1 MSERKVVNKY
11 YPPDFDPAKIPRRSQ
26 QQQIKVRYM
35 LPMSI
40 RCGTCGSYIYKG
52 TKFNSRQEKL
62 IGETYLGI
70 IPIFRFYIKCTH
82 CCAEIAI
89 KTDPQ
94 QSDYVV
100 EAGAR
105 RNFEPR
111 AAEDE
116 KQKVG
121 SDAIEIR
128 RLASK
133 RETETLSA
141 LDELKSMKSRRA
153 HVSVDSMLE
162 ALQPLPLEEEE
173 DNKQQLDIFQR
184 SRRCRQHAHVTVDD
198 PMLEALQPLQK
209 QQRDVFQRSRHD
221 DDQLHKKRK
230 PTYYRLST
238 VPKKSSVPK
247 TQEKSNGLLLLCQQY
262 DNIDEEA

>member
-26 QQQIKVRYM
+26 QQQQINVRYM

-70 IPIFRFYIKCTH
+70 IPIFRFYIKCPH

-94 QSDYVV
+94 QSDYLV

-105 RNFEPR
+105 RNFEPH
-111 AAEDE
+111 AAAAAQDE
-116 KQKVG
+116 VG
-121 SDAIEIR
+121 DAMET
-128 RLASK
+128 SK
-133 RETETLSA
+133 RQTEILSA

-153 HVSVDSMLE
+153 HLSVDSMLE

-173 DNKQQLDIFQR
+173 DKQQLDIFQR

-198 PMLEALQPLQK
+198 SMQQPY
-209 QQRDVFQRSRHD
+209 VFQRSPHE
-221 DDQLHKKRK
+221 LHKKRK
-230 PTYYRLST
+230 PTYYHLTT
-238 VPKKSSVPK
+238 VPKKKSPK
-247 TQEKSNGLLLLCQQY
+247 TQEIKSNGLALLCQQY
-262 DNIDEEA
+262 DKEA

>member
-11 YPPDFDPAKIPRRSQ
+11 YPPDFDPAKIPRRSQQ

-70 IPIFRFYIKCTH
+70 IPIFRFYIKCPH

-94 QSDYVV
+94 QSDYLV

-105 RNFEPR
+105 RNFEPH
-111 AAEDE
+111 AAAAAQDE
-116 KQKVG
+116 VG
-121 SDAIEIR
+121 DAMET
-128 RLASK
+128 SK
-133 RETETLSA
+133 RQTEILSA

-153 HVSVDSMLE
+153 HLSVDSMLE
-162 ALQPLPLEEEE
+162 ALQPLPLEEE
-173 DNKQQLDIFQR
+173 DKQQLDIFQR

-198 PMLEALQPLQK
+198 SMQQPY
-209 QQRDVFQRSRHD
+209 VFQRSPHE
-221 DDQLHKKRK
+221 LHKKRK
-230 PTYYRLST
+230 PTYYHLT
-238 VPKKSSVPK
+238 AVPKKSPK
-247 TQEKSNGLLLLCQQY
+247 TQEIKSNGLVLLCQQY
-262 DNIDEEA
+262 DQEA

>member
-26 QQQIKVRYM
+26 QHQIKVRYM

-62 IGETYLGI
+62 IGDETYLGI
-70 IPIFRFYIKCTH
+70 ILIFRFYIKCPH

-94 QSDYVV
+94 HSDYVV

-105 RNFEPR
+105 RNFEPH
-111 AAEDE
+111 AAAAAQDE
-116 KQKVG
+116 VG
-121 SDAIEIR
+121 DAMETSQRQMEI
-128 RLASK
+128 
-133 RETETLSA
+133 LSA

-153 HVSVDSMLE
+153 HLRVDSMLE

-173 DNKQQLDIFQR
+173 DKQQLDIFQR
-184 SRRCRQHAHVTVDD
+184 SRRSRQHANVTVDD
-198 PMLEALQPLQK
+198 SMQPY
-209 QQRDVFQRSRHD
+209 VFQRSRHDD

-230 PTYYRLST
+230 PTYYHLT
-238 VPKKSSVPK
+238 AVPKKSRK
-247 TQEKSNGLLLLCQQY
+247 TQEIKSNGLVLLCQQY
-262 DNIDEEA
+262 DQEA

>member
-11 YPPDFDPAKIPRRSQ
+11 YPPDFDPAKIPRRSQQ

-62 IGETYLGI
+62 IGDETTYLGI
-70 IPIFRFYIKCTH
+70 IPIFRFYIKCPH

-94 QSDYVV
+94 QSDYLV

-105 RNFEPR
+105 RNFEPHAA
-111 AAEDE
+111 AAEQDE
-116 KQKVG
+116 VG
-121 SDAIEIR
+121 DAMET
-128 RLASK
+128 SK
-133 RETETLSA
+133 RQTEILSA

-153 HVSVDSMLE
+153 HLSVDSMLE
-162 ALQPLPLEEEE
+162 ALQPLPLEEE
-173 DNKQQLDIFQR
+173 DKQQLDIFQR

-198 PMLEALQPLQK
+198 SMQPPY
-209 QQRDVFQRSRHD
+209 VFQRSPHE
-221 DDQLHKKRK
+221 LHKKRK
-230 PTYYRLST
+230 PTYYHLTT
-238 VPKKSSVPK
+238 VPKKKSPK
-247 TQEKSNGLLLLCQQY
+247 TQEIKSNGLVLLCQQY
-262 DNIDEEA
+262 DQEA

>member
-11 YPPDFDPAKIPRRSQ
+11 YPPDFDPAKIPRRSQQ

-70 IPIFRFYIKCTH
+70 IPYLDFISSAPT
-82 CCAEIAI
+82 
-89 KTDPQ
+89 
-94 QSDYVV
+94 
-100 EAGAR
+100 AGAQ
-105 RNFEPR
+105 RNFEPS
-111 AAEDE
+111 AAAAAQDE
-116 KQKVG
+116 VG
-121 SDAIEIR
+121 DAMET
-128 RLASK
+128 SK
-133 RETETLSA
+133 RETEILSA

-153 HVSVDSMLE
+153 HLSVDSMLE

-173 DNKQQLDIFQR
+173 EDKQQLDIFQR
-184 SRRCRQHAHVTVDD
+184 SRRSRQHAHVMVDD
-198 PMLEALQPLQK
+198 SMQQPY
-209 QQRDVFQRSRHD
+209 VFQRSRHD

-230 PTYYRLST
+230 PTYYHLTT
-238 VPKKSSVPK
+238 VPKKKSPK
-247 TQEKSNGLLLLCQQY
+247 TQEIKSNGLVLLCQQY
-262 DNIDEEA
+262 DEEA

>member
-11 YPPDFDPAKIPRRSQ
+11 YPPDFDPAKIPRRRQQQ

-62 IGETYLGI
+62 IGETYLGT
-70 IPIFRFYIKCTH
+70 IPIFRFYIKCRH

-105 RNFEPR
+105 RNYEPHA
-111 AAEDE
+111 AAEAQDE
-116 KQKVG
+116 VG
-121 SDAIEIR
+121 DAMET
-128 RLASK
+128 SK
-133 RETETLSA
+133 RQTEILSA

-153 HVSVDSMLE
+153 HLSVDSMLE
-162 ALQPLPLEEEE
+162 ALQPLPLEEE
-173 DNKQQLDIFQR
+173 DKQQLDIFQR
-184 SRRCRQHAHVTVDD
+184 LRRSRQHAHVTVDD
-198 PMLEALQPLQK
+198 SMQQPY
-209 QQRDVFQRSRHD
+209 VFQRSPH
-221 DDQLHKKRK
+221 DQLHKKRK
-230 PTYYRLST
+230 PSYYHLTT
-238 VPKKSSVPK
+238 VPKKKSPK
-247 TQEKSNGLLLLCQQY
+247 TQEIKSNGLVLLCQQY
-262 DNIDEEA
+262 DQEA

>member
-26 QQQIKVRYM
+26 QQQQIKVRYM

-40 RCGTCGSYIYKG
+40 RCGSCGSYIYKG

-70 IPIFRFYIKCTH
+70 IPIFRFYIKCPH

-94 QSDYVV
+94 HSDYVV

-105 RNFEPR
+105 RNFEPS
-111 AAEDE
+111 AAEAEDE
-116 KQKVG
+116 VG
-121 SDAIEIR
+121 DAMET
-128 RLASK
+128 SK
-133 RETETLSA
+133 REMEILSA

-153 HVSVDSMLE
+153 HLSVDSMLE
-162 ALQPLPLEEEE
+162 ALQPLLLEEEE
-173 DNKQQLDIFQR
+173 EDDKQQLDIFQR
-184 SRRCRQHAHVTVDD
+184 SRRSRQHAHVTVDD
-198 PMLEALQPLQK
+198 SMQQPY
-209 QQRDVFQRSRHD
+209 VFQRSRHD

-230 PTYYRLST
+230 PTYYHLTT
-238 VPKKSSVPK
+238 VPKKKSPK
-247 TQEKSNGLLLLCQQY
+247 TQEIKSNGLVLLCQQY
-262 DNIDEEA
+262 DEEA

>member
-26 QQQIKVRYM
+26 QQQQQIKVRFM

-70 IPIFRFYIKCTH
+70 IPIFRFYIKCPH

-94 QSDYVV
+94 QSDYLV

-105 RNFEPR
+105 RNFEPH
-111 AAEDE
+111 AAAAAQDE
-116 KQKVG
+116 VG
-121 SDAIEIR
+121 DAMET
-128 RLASK
+128 SK
-133 RETETLSA
+133 RQTEILSA
-141 LDELKSMKSRRA
+141 LDELKSMKSR
-153 HVSVDSMLE
+153 
-162 ALQPLPLEEEE
+162 P
-173 DNKQQLDIFQR
+173 
-184 SRRCRQHAHVTVDD
+184 VT
-198 PMLEALQPLQK
+198 A
-209 QQRDVFQRSRHD
+209 
-221 DDQLHKKRK
+221 
-230 PTYYRLST
+230 
-238 VPKKSSVPK
+238 
-247 TQEKSNGLLLLCQQY
+247 
-262 DNIDEEA
+262 